1 LPFYSSKGKMKRL
14 FLILFLIHSFS
25 ALQAQ
30 PIAVN
35 NFIVKENLLKNE
47 KLAIIAADSTD
58 KPIESINGTFLF
70 VINGFKQELKFN
82 DGVAVAPQQIE
93 KSGFVYIKHKND
105 YGTHA
110 KLYYVIKK
118 GTDLNPIKIS
128 WMMLVLIPAAL
139 ILLGTMFRRFLVF
152 AVIILIVL
160 LIFNHNKGLSL
171 GGIFETIFDGLRSAF

>member
-1 LPFYSSKGKMKRL
+1 MNK
-14 FLILFLIHSFS
+14 FLLIFFLLY
-25 ALQAQ
+25 AAVTAKAQ
-30 PIAVN
+30 PVAVN

-58 KPIESINGTFLF
+58 KPLEEINGTFLF

-93 KSGFVYIKHKND
+93 KSGFVYIKHKNES
-105 YGTHA
+105 GTHA

-118 GTDLNPIKIS
+118 GTDLNPIKIN
-128 WMMLVLIPAAL
+128 WMLLVLIPAVL
-139 ILLGTMFRRFLVF
+139 ILLGTMFRKFLVF
-152 AVIILIVL
+152 ALIILIII

-171 GGIFETIFDGLRSAF
+171 GGLFETIFDGLRSAF